1 MKFDVIYKFILVW
14 SLAFSLV
21 MVIAS
26 GVSMW
31 WGFPFYSALNTH
43 VFFAGMAISGLLLHI
58 WSRKKKWVKIN
69 TQFVDLVSHN
79 RAPSYCNLDRLIM
92 TFEHFS
98 VQEIAEQLQLSPQA
112 LLQTLSEAQ
121 IKITDSHRTLRENFP
136 LNDEKI
142 FAAITLALKMRFNPN
157 QP

>member
-14 SLAFSLV
+14 GLAFSLLI
-21 MVIAS
+21 VILSGAS
-26 GVSMW
+26 MFWEWS
-31 WGFPFYSALNTH
+31 FPHPLEAHL
-43 VFFAGMAISGLLLHI
+43 FFACIAVLGLFLHL

-69 TQFVDLVSHN
+69 TQFVDLVSNN

-98 VQEIAEQLQLSPQA
+98 IQEIAEQLQLSPQA
-112 LLQTLSEAQ
+112 LLHTLSAAK
-121 IKITDSHRTLRENFP
+121 INITDSHRTLRENFP

-142 FAAITLALKMRFNPN
+142 FATITLALKMRFNPN